1 MIWCAANMA
10 VTAIEYNAK
19 ALAMP
24 RHERIQLR
32 RQYLGDGSGSIP
44 DELLPINP
52 KDYSGQSKVFD
63 WAAKQFKEGREALY
77 WELHEKTGYSL
88 GRPYNAAADQGTN
101 EQGKSQDRS
110 KTSSIHNNPLA
121 NDYGNPDRWK
131 LFSQPFRNG
140 LGMY

>member
-1 MIWCAANMA
+1 MA
-10 VTAIEYNAK
+10 VTAIEYNTK

-24 RHERIQLR
+24 RHERMQLR
-32 RQYLGDGSGSIP
+32 RQYLEKDPPVP
-44 DELLPINP
+44 DELLPMDP
-52 KDYSGQSKVFD
+52 KDHSGQNRAFD
-63 WAAKQFKEGREALY
+63 NLARQFKEGREALY
-77 WELHEKTGYSL
+77 WALHRQTGYSL

-121 NDYGNPDRWK
+121 NDYGNPDRRK